1 MLGALRNWGTGTS
14 AVDRSP
20 AWFFGSGA
28 LSCAL
33 AGCATVEPH
42 LMPTPAVFRNERL
55 ERMPRLPPELR
66 RPK

>member
-1 MLGALRNWGTGTS
+1 
-14 AVDRSP
+14 
-20 AWFFGSGA
+20 

-42 LMPTPAVFRNERL
+42 LMPMPAVFKNEHL
-55 ERMPRLPPELR
+55 ERMPWLPPELR